1 MDDAPASPSAQ
12 TLSKL
17 HNYVGARFFPW
28 NFLLEPV
35 DRAALD
41 HYLRVVSTSD
51 LLSPCTLDALQNAL
65 AAVAADF
72 LATPES
78 DRARALHGP
87 HAPAYPFAFGQVV
100 AFASLARE
108 KKRLADLGDL
118 PSIARVLG
126 ATVEEVRAREQVVER
141 ALPTLRRRALTG
153 RELVDLP
160 LIDAGGVSLGLVV
173 DLLVEGD
180 EVVEVQIRPG
190 REFPLAGLRKIG
202 DTVAFPAGEVRLR
215 NPFSGTPRYQKRV

>member
-1 MDDAPASPSAQ
+1 MDDTSASPSAQ

-35 DRAALD
+35 DPDALD
-41 HYLRVVSTSD
+41 HYLGVVSASD
-51 LLSPCTLDALQNAL
+51 LLAPCTLEAVQSSLT
-65 AAVAADF
+65 AVADYF

-78 DRARALHGP
+78 DRARALHGSF
-87 HAPAYPFAFGQVV
+87 APAYPFAFGQVV

-108 KKRLADLGDL
+108 QRALADLGDL
-118 PSIARVLG
+118 PGIARVLG
-126 ATVEEVRAREQVVER
+126 ASVDDARAREGRVARRVSEI
-141 ALPTLRRRALTG
+141 RRRVLTG
-153 RELVDLP
+153 RELVGRP
-160 LIDAGGVSLGLVV
+160 LVDAGGVSLGLVV

-180 EVVEVQIRPG
+180 EVVEVQVRPG
-190 REFPLAGLRKIG
+190 REFPMTGLRKIG
-202 DTVAFPAGEVRLR
+202 DTVAFPAREVRLR